1 MSILQS
7 IIQLKSE
14 WKFYET
20 LISWSRFFTLK
31 GALKIQMCSLCLW
44 ICLSGTLFPWALTRS
59 LLRVIFWGFWG
70 SKALLVLVIYSLFSQ
85 TLNTMLAA
93 LLLVV
98 SLLVLV
104 PSTSS
109 SASPLPSP
117 VPQPQPLFFKKLG
130 AIFNKKIGI
139 IKKIVGAVARLE
151 ETLILFRYLKGFGQ

>member
-1 MSILQS
+1 M
-7 IIQLKSE
+7 
-14 WKFYET
+14 
-20 LISWSRFFTLK
+20 
-31 GALKIQMCSLCLW
+31 
-44 ICLSGTLFPWALTRS
+44 
-59 LLRVIFWGFWG
+59 
-70 SKALLVLVIYSLFSQ
+70 LVIYSLFSQ

-109 SASPLPSP
+109 SASPLPFP
-117 VPQPQPLFFKKLG
+117 LPQPQPLFFKKLG